1 MPLVAVIVNVYDV
14 PAVNPLTA
22 IGLDDPVPVMLP
34 GELVTVYPVIALPPL
49 LPGAVKGMLAVVPDL
64 VTVPIV
70 GAPGTVVGV
79 TLLLAELDDPVPTP
93 LVATT
98 VNVYAV
104 PAVNPLTVIGLDDP
118 EAVIPP
124 GELVTV

>member
-1 MPLVAVIVNVYDV
+1 
-14 PAVNPLTA
+14 
-22 IGLDDPVPVMLP
+22 
-34 GELVTVYPVIALPPL
+34 
-49 LPGAVKGMLAVVPDL
+49 VKGTLAVVPDL

-79 TLLLAELDDPVPTP
+79 ILLLAELDDPVPTP

-98 VNVYAV
+98 VNVYDV